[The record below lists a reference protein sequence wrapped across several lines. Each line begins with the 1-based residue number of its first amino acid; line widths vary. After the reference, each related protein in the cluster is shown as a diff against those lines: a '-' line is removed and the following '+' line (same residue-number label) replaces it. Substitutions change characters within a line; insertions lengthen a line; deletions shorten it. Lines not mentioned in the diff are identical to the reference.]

1 MKSVLLRIAVIGIGV
16 LIGLGTLE
24 AGLRLWFSTFGT
36 EQERVKYV
44 YDQAEI
50 NAKTS
55 QFIGV
60 PFLNFTLNPNL
71 SDVSKQGFRGAD
83 VAIPKP
89 PGVYRILAIG
99 GSTTFGIGLTTE
111 ETWPFQLQSI
121 LREQYGYHN
130 VEVIN
135 MGVPGYYS
143 LNSVINLATHG
154 LALEPDLVIDTDG
167 INDAVISIYQDPACY
182 HTDSPL
188 LGMGMDQG
196 VWQSSAADLPASTLY
211 RFLAVRF
218 GWMQDPTTLT
228 SRAVSTGF
236 CPPEP
241 SDGQFSERLAKNPP
255 IYFERNLRSIAA
267 LAKSEKAQAFFVT
280 TAWDASAAKK
290 VLAAD
295 PTLDGT
301 RALIMAIDEQ
311 NALIPG
317 VAKDT
322 GALFV
327 DLASELTGSDYFQG
341 DHIHPT
347 PQGAHE
353 QAAILAAYLNTSGV
367 LPY

>member
-167 INDAVISIYQDPACY
+167 IND
-182 HTDSPL
+182 
-188 LGMGMDQG
+188 
-196 VWQSSAADLPASTLY
+196 
-211 RFLAVRF
+211 
-218 GWMQDPTTLT
+218 
-228 SRAVSTGF
+228 
-236 CPPEP
+236 
-241 SDGQFSERLAKNPP
+241 
-255 IYFERNLRSIAA
+255 
-267 LAKSEKAQAFFVT
+267 
-280 TAWDASAAKK
+280 
-290 VLAAD
+290 
-295 PTLDGT
+295 
-301 RALIMAIDEQ
+301 
-311 NALIPG
+311 
-317 VAKDT
+317 
-322 GALFV
+322 
-327 DLASELTGSDYFQG
+327 
-341 DHIHPT
+341 
-347 PQGAHE
+347 
-353 QAAILAAYLNTSGV
+353 
-367 LPY
+367 